1 MGLNPVMLFNVENPF
16 KCTIEKRVNRFVVVV
31 TAEGR
36 KLRAYVNNTGR
47 LQEYIVRG
55 TKGFCTSE
63 GNKTDCRLFAISD
76 KGLGALID
84 TAFQAKAFEASLQ
97 KNVLKW
103 LLNYKV
109 VKRNVKVGGSLID
122 YLLLKGGSKAY
133 LEVKSA
139 VLRGN
144 ETYAMYP
151 DCPTE
156 RGRRHL
162 MELMELA
169 KSGERA
175 IMLFVAALPE
185 VEAFRPYRKGDPQI
199 AELLKQA
206 DRVGVEIRAI
216 GAHYEPGRKAV
227 ELYNPDMP
235 VEL

>member
-1 MGLNPVMLFNVENPF
+1 MGLNPVMLFNVKDPF
-16 KCTIEKRVNRFVVVV
+16 KCSIEKRVNRFVVVV
-31 TAEGR
+31 TAKGR

-55 TKGFCTSE
+55 RKGFCTSE

-84 TAFQAKAFEASLQ
+84 TVFQTKAFEVSLQ
-97 KNVLKW
+97 KKALKW

-109 VKRNVKVGGSLID
+109 VKRNVKVGSSLID
-122 YLLLKGGSKAY
+122 YLLLKGDSKAY
-133 LEVKSA
+133 LEIKSA
-139 VLRGN
+139 ALRGN
-144 ETYAMYP
+144 EVYAMYP

-156 RGRRHL
+156 RGRRHVRG
-162 MELMELA
+162 LMELA
-169 KSGERA
+169 ESGERA

-185 VEAFRPYRKGDPQI
+185 VEAFRPCRKGDPQI

-216 GAHYEPGRKAV
+216 GVHYEPSRKAV